1 MPPLQSPITHVKLAT
16 SQNPIFTVFF
26 MSCWSVCGYEQNPSR
41 GVGVVAH
48 TRFPHICYIVVFWTK
63 RIFDR
68 FKISWIH
75 DETTYFLR
83 PASTINC
90 PQGLQNRWLH
100 VRLSHTSVNKI
111 DRNYMKML
119 FLHLFNNSNWSF
131 QDSNFQLLAFFIFL
145 FAPKEQ
151 SQKGKSIIGHCV
163 NILIY
168 FW

>member
-16 SQNPIFTVFF
+16 SQNPIFTVIF

-68 FKISWIH
+68 FNISWIH
-75 DETTYFLR
+75 HETTYFLR

-119 FLHLFNNSNWSF
+119 FFYILTIAIKVSKIPISSCLLF
-131 QDSNFQLLAFFIFL
+131 LFL